1 MSEPVTESEPTRAAL
16 AEKVGAAEEA
26 IRGYVHDHPG
36 QTPGEVQTG
45 ARNGWSPSVMAIAF
59 WSLVNQ
65 RVLRVDDALR
75 VQAED

>member
-1 MSEPVTESEPTRAAL
+1 MPEPITESEPTRAAL
-16 AEKVGAAEEA
+16 AKKVDAAEQA
-26 IRGYVHDHPG
+26 IRGYVHEHPG

-65 RVLRVDDALR
+65 QVLRVDDTLR
-75 VQAED
+75 VQSED

>member
-1 MSEPVTESEPTRAAL
+1 MPEPVTESEPTRAKL
-16 AEKVGAAEEA
+16 AEKVDAAEAA
-26 IRGYVHDHPG
+26 IRGYVREHPG
-36 QTPGEVQTG
+36 QTPGEVQAG

-65 RVLRVDDALR
+65 RVLRVDDSLR

>member
-1 MSEPVTESEPTRAAL
+1 MPEPATESEPTRAKL

-26 IRGYVHDHPG
+26 IRGYVQVHPN
-36 QTPGEVQTG
+36 QTPGEVQAG

-75 VQAED
+75 VQVED